1 MLRVGLC
8 YLRLLHSK
16 AIDSHADENSSKNNA
31 VFFDRDPILCIQVM
45 DILQKLDESGKDQ
58 KLQIIYYLCPNA
70 TYPVFHSETAV
81 LYSAVDKAPVDPLR
95 APRV

>member
-45 DILQKLDESGKDQ
+45 DILQKLDESGKD
-58 KLQIIYYLCPNA
+58 
-70 TYPVFHSETAV
+70 
-81 LYSAVDKAPVDPLR
+81 
-95 APRV
+95 